1 MFNFK
6 ASKDGKAAEV
16 YIYGVIGW
24 DVTAKEL
31 INEIKG
37 GAFESLTVHINSMG
51 GEVIEG
57 NAIFNA
63 IKNFSGSKSAIIE
76 GIAGSAASYVMLACD
91 TIKAFEN
98 ATVFIH
104 NPLVDWASGNS
115 KDLDKI
121 SEELKKFEEI
131 YVEAYVAK
139 SGKDADE
146 IRILMDAETL
156 FSAQEAKD
164 FGLIDEVISDKSESA
179 NALKSACKMVALF
192 NPKNFSKNSTKAE
205 LTEYKK
211 WTDALKDLKDFLGKL
226 EDEALKTELQGILD
240 GLDKLAEAENAGEG
254 GEGGG
259 EGGDGGDD
267 GSGAGGEQKAQIDAA
282 VKAAVEP
289 LMSKIE
295 AQEKTIERFLAKG
308 GEQKSAK
315 FKSKSEEYR
324 SIKDE
329 TERRAFFAKHKT
341 AILMGK

>member
-1 MFNFK
+1 MLNFK

-63 IKNFSGSKSAIIE
+63 IKNFSGSKTAIIE

-156 FSAQEAKD
+156 FSAQEAKE
-164 FGLIDEVISDKSESA
+164 FGLIDEVISDKVESA

-205 LTEYKK
+205 LTEYKDWK
-211 WTDALKDLKDFLGKL
+211 EAIKDLKDFLAKL
-226 EDEALKTELQGILD
+226 EDEALKTELQGIVD
-240 GLDKLAEAENAGEG
+240 ALDKLAEADKPAEG
-254 GEGGG
+254 GEGG
-259 EGGDGGDD
+259 
-267 GSGAGGEQKAQIDAA
+267 AGGGETPKEGDTQAMIDTAVQKAVA
-282 VKAAVEP
+282 P
-289 LMSKIE
+289 LMEAVRIQGESFNRLLAQGGNAKPKFASK
-295 AQEKTIERFLAKG
+295 T
-308 GEQKSAK
+308 
-315 FKSKSEEYR
+315 EEYR

>member
-1 MFNFK
+1 MLNFK

-63 IKNFSGSKSAIIE
+63 IKNFSGSKTAIIE

-156 FSAQEAKD
+156 FSAQEAKE

-205 LTEYKK
+205 ITEYKK
-211 WTDALKDLKDFLGKL
+211 WTEALKDLKDFLGKL
-226 EDEALKTELQGILD
+226 EDEALKTELQDILD
-240 GLDKLAEAENAGEG
+240 GLDELAETENTGDG
-254 GEGGG
+254 DEGGG
-259 EGGDGGDD
+259 ENAGD
-267 GSGAGGEQKAQIDAA
+267 GGEQKAQIDAA

-289 LMSKIE
+289 LVSKIE

-308 GEQKSAK
+308 GEQKPAK

-329 TERRAFFAKHKT
+329 AERRAFFAKHKT

>member
-1 MFNFK
+1 MLNFK

-156 FSAQEAKD
+156 FSAQEAKE
-164 FGLIDEVISDKSESA
+164 FGLIDEVISDEGESA

-240 GLDKLAEAENAGEG
+240 GLDKLAETENTGDG

-259 EGGDGGDD
+259 ENAGD
-267 GSGAGGEQKAQIDAA
+267 GGEQKAQIDAA
-282 VKAAVEP
+282 IKAAVEP